1 MDGMSH
7 TFSKQTDRYSVK
19 LKRNT
24 LWILSGSLVLL
35 IGLWL
40 FLVRKSNDIT
50 CEGRP
55 LSVWFS
61 QLRESRGREQA
72 ETAKNA
78 FRKAGVSA
86 VPFLIDQ
93 LHSRESAWKR
103 KYTDFYLGN
112 SQRLPGW
119 VQARLPVPDP
129 YRAAANRGTAAL
141 ALGLLGDF
149 SKPAITDLGKALND
163 QSGFVASQAAEVLR
177 GFGPVAREALPM
189 AMTALCATNQMIA
202 DTAWRVVSSIG
213 RDTPD
218 LPPQL
223 VKMLENDDVVKIRV
237 LRILAAL
244 GSIAAPCQS
253 DIERLVTATNVNV
266 RFAAVAALWDI
277 VPARQIE
284 LLPRLEEFIAC
295 NDEQLRTLTANKV
308 VQVQPLTK
316 EAVELLVIGIRTS
329 NPEVV
334 HNGND
339 IFCWGVFSALAKRGR
354 EVTNA
359 IPVMVV
365 GLTAANP
372 RVAAKAAEALGNV
385 AGPDKEV
392 LNALKQ
398 AQHHE
403 ELMVRDAANA
413 AIQKIQSRMD

>member
-1 MDGMSH
+1 
-7 TFSKQTDRYSVK
+7 
-19 LKRNT
+19 
-24 LWILSGSLVLL
+24 
-35 IGLWL
+35 
-40 FLVRKSNDIT
+40 
-50 CEGRP
+50 
-55 LSVWFS
+55 
-61 QLRESRGREQA
+61 
-72 ETAKNA
+72 
-78 FRKAGVSA
+78 
-86 VPFLIDQ
+86 
-93 LHSRESAWKR
+93 
-103 KYTDFYLGN
+103 
-112 SQRLPGW
+112 

-149 SKPAITDLGKALND
+149 SKPAIADLGKALND

-308 VQVQPLTK
+308 VQVQPMTK
-316 EAVELLVIGIRTS
+316 EAVELLAIGIHTS

-339 IFCWGVFSALAKRGR
+339 IFCWGVLSALAKRGR
-354 EVTNA
+354 EATNA
-359 IPVMVV
+359 IPVMVL

-392 LNALKQ
+392 LDALKQ

-413 AIQKIQSRMD
+413 AIQKIQSRLD